1 MRRTQ
6 CFENVFR
13 IQSEKCQYIKYDFL
27 REERIILK
35 TLDWNKYLEKAA
47 ETAAEGIVMLKNDN
61 AALPV
66 SKDDEIAVFGRI
78 QLDYYKS
85 GTGSGGL
92 VNVHKVTGI
101 VDGLLECGVKLNG
114 ELLEFYKK
122 QAEEHPF
129 DIGDGWGGEP
139 WCQQE
144 FALTDEIVGNAA
156 KSSETAIVVIGRTA
170 GEENDNKAKEGSYF
184 LNSGEKDMLE
194 KVRSNFKKVIVL
206 LNVGN
211 IVDMG
216 FVDEFSPDAV
226 LYLWQ
231 GGMTGGTGAAK
242 VITGE
247 ISPCGKLPDTI
258 AYDIADYPS
267 HKYFGNTERNFYTE
281 DIYVGYR
288 WFETFAKD
296 RVRYPFGFGLSYT
309 KFDINYSAEKIGD
322 EFIISADVKNIG
334 DRSGK
339 EVVQVYCQATQGK
352 LGKPS
357 RVLCGYEKTDCL
369 APSES
374 QTIKISVK
382 LSDVASYDDSGV
394 TGNRFAWVIEQG
406 DYCFYAGTDV
416 RSAEKVLT
424 WTAEE
429 NIVIE
434 QLKQALAPVQPFE
447 RIKAG
452 LSGGEL
458 KPTMEAVPVS
468 EIDED
473 KRRIENLPSEIS
485 FEGDKGIKLE
495 AVAKGEKTLTEF
507 ISQLSDNDLNCIIR
521 GEGMCSPRVTAGTAA
536 AFGGVSKRLEELGV
550 PCGCCSD
557 GPSGMRL
564 DCGTKAFS
572 LPNGTL
578 IAATFNK
585 KLITELFE
593 FLGMEMSANGVDCL
607 LGPGMNIHR
616 HPLNGRNFEYFSE
629 DPYLTGT
636 IASAELIGMHRHGV
650 TGTIK
655 HFCGNNQETNR
666 HFLDSA
672 VSERALREIYLKGFE
687 IAIKQGGAK
696 SIMTTY
702 GKVND
707 LWTAGNFDLN
717 TEILRN
723 QWGYTGFTMTDWWAN
738 INDRGCG
745 TDKNNFAA
753 MARAQNDVYM
763 VCSNGESHSDN
774 VMTAL
779 EQGKLTRG
787 ELQRNA
793 ENILRF
799 LIDTNAMRRLMGTD
813 EKVDVINKPESEID
827 EIIRNAPCYDMDKK
841 LTIDLSGV
849 KTARNSDYQ
858 FVLNLKATGM
868 YKVTITA
875 SSEQSELAQIPVT
888 LFAGAVRTL
897 TWNGTGGKPVSISL
911 EIPMFSLNSTVRLHF
926 GMGGLNLI
934 SAEFELIH
942 AGL

>member
-1 MRRTQ
+1 M
-6 CFENVFR
+6 
-13 IQSEKCQYIKYDFL
+13 
-27 REERIILK
+27 K
-35 TLDWNKYLEKAA
+35 TLDWNKYLEKAS
-47 ETAAEGIVMLKNDN
+47 ETAAEGVVMLKNDN
-61 AALPV
+61 SALPV
-66 SKDDEIAVFGRI
+66 SKDEEIAVFGRI

-101 VDGLLECGVKLNG
+101 VDGLLEAGAKLNG
-114 ELLEFYKK
+114 DLLGFYRK
-122 QAEEHPF
+122 QAEKQPF
-129 DIGDGWGGEP
+129 DLGDGWSEEP

-144 FALTDEIVGNAA
+144 FELNDEIVEKAA
-156 KSSETAIVVIGRTA
+156 ETSKAAIVVIGRSA
-170 GEENDNKAKEGSYF
+170 GEEHDNKAEEGSYF
-184 LNSGEKDMLE
+184 LTAGEKDMLK
-194 KVRSNFKKVIVL
+194 KVRRFFKRMIVV

-211 IVDMG
+211 IIDMG

-242 VITGE
+242 VLLGDV
-247 ISPCGKLPDTI
+247 SPCGKLPDTI

-309 KFDINYSAEKIGD
+309 KFDVVYSAEKSGD
-322 EFIISADVKNIG
+322 EFVISADVKNVG
-334 DRSGK
+334 DCGGK
-339 EVVQVYCQATQGK
+339 EVIQVYCQAPKGK

-369 APSES
+369 APGES
-374 QTIKISVK
+374 QKLKISVK
-382 LSDVASYDDSGV
+382 LSDIASYDDSGV
-394 TGNRFAWVIEQG
+394 TGHRFTWVLERG

-424 WTAEE
+424 WTSKED
-429 NIVIE
+429 IVVE
-434 QLKQALAPVQPFE
+434 QIRQALAPVMPFE
-447 RIKAG
+447 RLGADG
-452 LSGGEL
+452 TS
-458 KPTMEAVPVS
+458 MEAVPLSGVN
-468 EIDED
+468 ED
-473 KRRIENLPSEIS
+473 KRREENIPEEIP
-485 FEGDKGIKLE
+485 FGGDKGIKLE
-495 AVAKGEKTLTEF
+495 AVARGEKTLSEF
-507 ISQLSDNDLNCIIR
+507 ISQLTDNDLNCIIR

-593 FLGMEMSANGVDCL
+593 YLGMEMSANGVDCL

-636 IASAELIGMHRHGV
+636 MASAELEGMHRHGV

-666 HFLDSA
+666 HFLDTA

-687 IAIKQGGAK
+687 IAVKQGGAK

-707 LWTAGNFDLN
+707 LWTAGSFDLN

-723 QWGYTGFTMTDWWAN
+723 QWGFKGFTMTDWWAN
-738 INDRGCG
+738 INVRGRDA
-745 TDKNNFAA
+745 DKSDFSA
-753 MARAQNDVYM
+753 MAKAQNDVYM
-763 VCSNGESHSDN
+763 VCSSGESHNDN
-774 VMTAL
+774 IMEEL
-779 EQGKLTRG
+779 SGGGITRG

-793 ENILRF
+793 ANILRF
-799 LIDTNAMRRLMGTD
+799 LIDTNAMRRLMGKE
-813 EKVDVINKPESEID
+813 EKVEVINKPESEID
-827 EIIRNAPCYDMDKK
+827 ELIRNAPCYDLDRK
-841 LTIDLSGV
+841 LTVDLSGV
-849 KTARNSDYQ
+849 KAERNSDHR
-858 FVLNLKATGM
+858 FMLNLKNAGM
-868 YKVTITA
+868 YRVTITA
-875 SSEQSELAQIPVT
+875 SSLKGELMQMPVT
-888 LFAGAVRTL
+888 LFAGAIRTF
-897 TWNGTGGKPVSISL
+897 TWNGTGGKPVPISMD
-911 EIPMFSLNSTVRLHF
+911 IPMFSLNNMVRLHF
-926 GMGGLNLI
+926 GMGGLDLI
-934 SAEFELIH
+934 SIDFELIH
-942 AGL
+942 AGF